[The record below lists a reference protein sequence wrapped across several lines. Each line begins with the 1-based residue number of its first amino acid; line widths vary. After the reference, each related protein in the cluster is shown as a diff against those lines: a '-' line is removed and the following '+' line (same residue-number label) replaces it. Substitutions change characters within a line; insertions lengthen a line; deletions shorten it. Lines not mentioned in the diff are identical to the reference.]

1 MLKIKVCTQNP
12 EGACSYYRSFGP
24 LPYLSKISKE
34 PIVIETITN
43 FDWNTLSG
51 VDIVFFERPRDEAL
65 LNAIKFTKDFGVPIW
80 VDLDDDFFNIP
91 KYNPSYSHFIQPNVR
106 KCIEQCLT
114 LADVISVT
122 TTDLKEKYS
131 KFNNDIFVIE
141 NALNNYNFPILS
153 QPSENPIVN
162 WRGSVTHRNDI
173 LSCFSSL
180 VQLSQNNQNYY
191 FNFIGNDLW
200 YIEDK
205 IHNLRIEQPLTQ
217 VPYFKHIKQLH
228 PQIQISPLEFNTFNI
243 GKSNISW
250 LEGIYS
256 GAVCVGPDMPEWN
269 KPGIETYKTQE
280 EFYEKVQMLMS
291 DKKKR
296 IKNFYDSV
304 DYINENLLLS
314 KINEKRLLLI
324 TKLVQR

>member
-1 MLKIKVCTQNP
+1 MIKIKVCTQNP
-12 EGACSYYRSFGP
+12 EGPCAYYRSIGV
-24 LPYLSKISKE
+24 LSKLSKISDE
-34 PIVIETITN
+34 HIIIETITN
-43 FDWNTLSG
+43 FDWHTLSDC
-51 VDIVFFERPRDEAL
+51 DIVFFERPRDEAL
-65 LNAIKFTKDFGVPIW
+65 LNAMKFTKDFGIPIW
-80 VDLDDDFFNIP
+80 SDVDDDFFNIP
-91 KYNPSYSHFIQPNVR
+91 KYNPSYSHFIQPSVR
-106 KCIEQCLT
+106 NWVEQCLK
-114 LADVISVT
+114 LSDVVSVT

-131 KFNNDIFVIE
+131 KYNKNIHIIE
-141 NALNNYNFPILS
+141 NAVNNYNFPITS

-180 VQLSQNNQNYY
+180 VQLSQNNQNYR

-200 YIEDK
+200 YLEDK
-205 IHNLRIEQPLTQ
+205 IYNLKIEQPLTQ
-217 VPYFKHIKQLH
+217 VPYFKYINQLQ
-228 PQIQISPLEFNTFNI
+228 PQIQISPLEFNTFNV

-256 GAVCVGPDMPEWN
+256 GAVCVGPDMNEWR

-280 EFYEKVQMLMS
+280 EFYEKVQILIS

-296 IKNFYDSV
+296 IKNFYESL

-314 KINEKRLLLI
+314 KVNEKRLSLINTLL
-324 TKLVQR
+324 KR